1 MIFSDG
7 GPDHRLTYHSVKLA
21 LVILFK
27 NLDLD
32 LLIAGRTAPGHS
44 WINPVERIM
53 STLNPSIQNIAL
65 ARDECSSDMEQI
77 LRGCSSMADIRK
89 KSESNP
95 SLKEEWLQSLE
106 TIIDTIENRTK
117 RLSLKGVPFKCDKP
131 ASGALV
137 QAIETQ
143 IRHDIDQN
151 IVPGKYQQKD
161 LS

>member
-53 STLNPSIQNIAL
+53 STLNLAMQNIAL
-65 ARDECSSDMEQI
+65 ARDECSSDMEQV
-77 LRGCSSMADIRK
+77 LF
-89 KSESNP
+89 
-95 SLKEEWLQSLE
+95 LKVIQ
-106 TIIDTIENRTK
+106 
-117 RLSLKGVPFKCDKP
+117 V
-131 ASGALV
+131 
-137 QAIETQ
+137 
-143 IRHDIDQN
+143 
-151 IVPGKYQQKD
+151 
-161 LS
+161 